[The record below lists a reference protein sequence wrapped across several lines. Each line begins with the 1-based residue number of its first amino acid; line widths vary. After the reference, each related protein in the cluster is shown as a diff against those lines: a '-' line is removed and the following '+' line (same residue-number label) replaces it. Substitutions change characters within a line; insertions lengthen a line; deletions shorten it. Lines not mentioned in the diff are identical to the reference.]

1 MSLRNRI
8 KSRKDLIQDLGDAY
22 GPLTDLSIEAIFKE
36 GKQIKWQI
44 TQELKRIVATDLMSD
59 IHL

>member
-22 GPLTDLSIEAIFKE
+22 GPLTDLSIEAIFNK

-44 TQELKRIVATDLMSD
+44 TQELDKS
-59 IHL
+59 